1 MPAVRPRP
9 CESVVGAAGAGHDL
23 TAGSC
28 DPQRRR
34 ETELPRSALLH
45 SACNVILL
53 GQVACVLC
61 IVLLAAGCVNLSF
74 AYVEGESLL
83 MAMKDVALSS
93 GRSAITLH
101 PSLTPHSSLLT
112 HPSLTPHSSHL
123 THTVRVRQP
132 PWSRPTCCGPLG
144 QTRTSPTPPSGL
156 ASGGSPQRRRWT
168 SLWPSVWLASASSGR

>member
-53 GQVACVLC
+53 AAGQVACVLC

-93 GRSAITLH
+93 GRSAITL
-101 PSLTPHSSLLT
+101 

-168 SLWPSVWLASASSGR
+168 SLWPSVWLVSASSGR